1 MSDFAAL
8 RRTMVETQLRTNRV
22 TDERVLRAMGEIP
35 REEFVPPAMAG
46 LAYIDEDIDV
56 GNGRYLLEPMVFARM
71 VQAAEITEDDFVL
84 NIACGTGYPAMVLGR
99 LAGAVVA
106 LESDA
111 ESAQAAAKHLSDASQ
126 DNVVV
131 EVGPLARGW
140 PQQAPYDVVIFS
152 GGVEEIPEA
161 IVSQLAE
168 GGRLCA
174 VTRRGIGNGSVKL
187 MVKAGGVVSSRT
199 LFDASTPVIAEFEL
213 EKGFTF

>member
-1 MSDFAAL
+1 MSDFASL
-8 RRTMVETQLRTNRV
+8 RRTMVETQLRTNKV
-22 TDERVLRAMGEIP
+22 TDDRVLRAMGEIP
-35 REEFVPPAMAG
+35 RENFVPPALAK

-56 GNGRYLLEPMVFARM
+56 GNGRYLMEPMVFGRM

-84 NIACGTGYPAMVLGR
+84 VIGCGTGYPAMVLGR
-99 LAGAVVA
+99 LARAVVA

-111 ESAQAAAKHLSDASQ
+111 EIAQAAAAHLSEASQ

-131 EVGPLARGW
+131 EVGPLAKGW
-140 PQQAPYDVVIFS
+140 PEQGPYDLIMFA
-152 GGVEEIPEA
+152 GGIEEVPET
-161 IVSQLAE
+161 IVAQLAE

-187 MVKAGGVVSSRT
+187 LVKAGGIVSSRT
-199 LFDASTPVIAEFEL
+199 LFDASTPVLAEFEL